1 MTEPTP
7 DPDETGEGLRT
18 RPASGRR
25 AQVNS
30 ARPNG
35 ARRTA
40 TLDTV
45 PRDERTPTNGTHHT
59 SQIDGQHTSQNGA
72 QHASQNSAQNGAQHA
87 SQNSVQNGAQHA
99 SQNGMH
105 YGSQTGAE
113 HGGQNAAHHTSA
125 EHGGQNG
132 AHHTSQNGT
141 SQNGM
146 QHGRD
151 NGARNGSKNGT
162 RNGTHNS
169 SAALPTMAH
178 AENIQNDTMDVDATS
193 HGTPPGSNAHGEKDP
208 ADTSPRPSP
217 RTNGHATN
225 GRARSGQASNNKH
238 ASANGHQ
245 GDGRA
250 GVGPFPRNGAP
261 AGSDDLGIASIG
273 IPGGGFTGAGVGG
286 GEPVTFGF
294 GENAGVLPGDQRTFD
309 DVEAGI
315 VALWRRFGER
325 REQLLRDRLV
335 LHYAPLVKYVAGR
348 VGTGLPAHV
357 EVADLIQSGIFG
369 LVDAIE
375 KFEPERGLKFETYA
389 MQRIRGAILDDL
401 RAQDWVPRSVRGRAR
416 EVERALERLGAK
428 LRRTPTDAE
437 LADELGLSQHEL
449 RDVYAQL
456 QLTSV
461 VALDELA
468 AAGRGPTPLAD
479 ILEDQEAL
487 DPVALLVDQDNRRQL
502 AQAIAHLA
510 ERDRVVVT
518 LYYFENLTL
527 AEIGRVLGVTE
538 SRVCQLHTRAVL
550 RLRAKLLEKTDA

>member
-7 DPDETGEGLRT
+7 DPDDPGEGLRT
-18 RPASGRR
+18 RLAPGNGMP
-25 AQVNS
+25 VD
-30 ARPNG
+30 G
-35 ARRTA
+35 ARRSSAPGTVAVDSSAPMNGAHRNGGNGGDRAGGRDVGGRDRAGGKRGGGAAQDGQARLAASAVPKPYSNGTYSDNRHVDAASNGTAHGNGAPGGKMPAGTAARSTPNGDGAFSGHDLAAALTSDNASGANGHDVHRSGEPLDGAKTA
-40 TLDTV
+40 T
-45 PRDERTPTNGTHHT
+45 
-59 SQIDGQHTSQNGA
+59 
-72 QHASQNSAQNGAQHA
+72 
-87 SQNSVQNGAQHA
+87 
-99 SQNGMH
+99 NGMH
-105 YGSQTGAE
+105 GLRHGNRSFGA
-113 HGGQNAAHHTSA
+113 G
-125 EHGGQNG
+125 
-132 AHHTSQNGT
+132 
-141 SQNGM
+141 
-146 QHGRD
+146 
-151 NGARNGSKNGT
+151 
-162 RNGTHNS
+162 
-169 SAALPTMAH
+169 
-178 AENIQNDTMDVDATS
+178 
-193 HGTPPGSNAHGEKDP
+193 
-208 ADTSPRPSP
+208 
-217 RTNGHATN
+217 
-225 GRARSGQASNNKH
+225 GQASRTGVER
-238 ASANGHQ
+238 A
-245 GDGRA
+245 GDGA
-250 GVGPFPRNGAP
+250 YVPTDGADV
-261 AGSDDLGIASIG
+261 S
-273 IPGGGFTGAGVGG
+273 GGGIEMAGGRGG
-286 GEPVTFGF
+286 QSVTFGF
-294 GENAGVLPGDQRTFD
+294 GETAGVLPGDQRTFD

-315 VALWRRFGER
+315 VALWRQFGEGR
-325 REQLLRDRLV
+325 AQPLRDRLV

-416 EVERALERLGAK
+416 EVERALERLGAQ

-437 LADELGLSQHEL
+437 LADELGLSLHEL